1 MCSKSQI
8 VLFKQKC
15 DISNL
20 CAIISNHN
28 FSITRSILKWSNL
41 PKLRALSNS
50 CSTNRCVSDLNAF
63 SWFISAKWTFQAF
76 VKYSHISN
84 CDQENH
90 YKLLKY
96 EFKFENVKIRNFNMI
111 SYEGLCPSKLLM
123 FEFPTFTFQRSKLFI
138 WEKSAIIHFMPLVC
152 VFTNHVPAA
161 WFALSLVFH
170 E

>member
-1 MCSKSQI
+1 MLDSSKNNRVWFRKTFSKMCSKSQI

-41 PKLRALSNS
+41 PKLTPLSNS

-63 SWFISAKWTFQAF
+63 LWFISAQWTFQVFAN
-76 VKYSHISN
+76 YSQISI
-84 CDQENH
+84 CIQDKH

-111 SYEGLCPSKLLM
+111 IYEGLCPSKLLA
-123 FEFPTFTFQRSKLFI
+123 FEFPTFIFQI
-138 WEKSAIIHFMPLVC
+138 
-152 VFTNHVPAA
+152 
-161 WFALSLVFH
+161 
-170 E
+170 